1 MTWEKI
7 KNLYWSLNWLHLSVA
22 GLVITTIFWSVGK

>member
-7 KNLYWSLNWLHLSVA
+7 KNLYWSLTGLHLSVA
-22 GLVITTIFWSVGK
+22 GLVITTIFWGVGR